1 MKTALIMIN
10 HVWKPVEK
18 VADDNR
24 CEPGVK
30 VNSNPYD
37 NDDDDDDDDDDDHDD
52 DEDDDE
58 DGVKG
63 YPDKTKGVRT
73 TITHSNVANMGD
85 FDTFS
90 IQ

>member
-1 MKTALIMIN
+1 MTTDVSQGSKSTAILMITMMMMTTMMMI
-10 HVWKPVEK
+10 
-18 VADDNR
+18 DDN
-24 CEPGVK
+24 
-30 VNSNPYD
+30 Y
-37 NDDDDDDDDDDDHDD
+37 DDHDD